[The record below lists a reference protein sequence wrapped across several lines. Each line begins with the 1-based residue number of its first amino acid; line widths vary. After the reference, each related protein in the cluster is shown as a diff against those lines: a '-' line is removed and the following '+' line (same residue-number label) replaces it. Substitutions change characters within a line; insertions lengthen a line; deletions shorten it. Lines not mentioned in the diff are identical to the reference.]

1 MPGLLDVWEEVSK
14 IIPANSW
21 LTELRLSEVAQ
32 RQDQIVVMTGL
43 SSAAAELVA
52 MVDKSP
58 LFADA
63 ALTAPIALDS
73 MEQRER
79 FTLQAK
85 LQQKRQIE
93 KPAP

>member
-1 MPGLLDVWEEVSK
+1 
-14 IIPANSW
+14 
-21 LTELRLSEVAQ
+21 
-32 RQDQIVVMTGL
+32 
-43 SSAAAELVA
+43 
-52 MVDKSP
+52 
-58 LFADA
+58 LFVDA

-73 MEQRER
+73 TEQRER